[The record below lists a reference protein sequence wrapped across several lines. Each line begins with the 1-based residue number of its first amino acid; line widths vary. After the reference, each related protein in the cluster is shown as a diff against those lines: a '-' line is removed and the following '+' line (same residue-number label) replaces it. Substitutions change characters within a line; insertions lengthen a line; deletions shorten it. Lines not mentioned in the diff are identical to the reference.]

1 MSAMQDYTPY
11 QERIIKRYY
20 QNQQGIAFQKI
31 EEMMADIYLADTDKK
46 KNAIW
51 KRIEKAMVN
60 LKVPAPI
67 MENILAR
74 RSPEILAQN
83 LKDWWQK
90 MPKKPPEVRPER

>member
-1 MSAMQDYTPY
+1 MPDYTPY

-20 QNQQGIAFQKI
+20 RNQQEIAFQKI
-31 EEMMADIYLADTDKK
+31 EELMADLYLADTDKK
-46 KNAIW
+46 KNSLW

-60 LKVPAPI
+60 LKVPPAI

-74 RSPEILAQN
+74 RSPEVLAQN

-90 MPKKPPEVRPER
+90 LPKKAPEPPPPS